1 MAGLF
6 DTFGI
11 AKRGLFAQQKA
22 LDVTSHNVANA
33 NTEGYSRQRVTLQT
47 TTPYSTPSFF
57 SSAGPGQLGTGVE
70 VTSVDRVRDSFLDY
84 QTRVETGVQGRYSGR
99 DKFLSQIENILN
111 EPSDT
116 GISSLIGKFFDDW
129 QQLSKQAETS
139 NARSVVVQQS
149 LALTNELNHTS
160 TELEKLKENTQ
171 MNIKDDVFDINTT
184 LSQLNDLNKE
194 IVQVKVAGQNP
205 NDLLDKRDLLL
216 DQLSAKFGITID
228 KKNYD
233 GIDVTTT
240 NDPVDAAS
248 PYGGAAPIDPAT
260 GKPLNIMQT
269 INPDDAIQFAYISD
283 IANKNNNDGT
293 NTVSLSYYI
302 KGDMSSESNKR
313 TIKYTYSNNVPTFNA
328 KIDAK
333 LKAIDECRVLYTD
346 SKGNVLTI
354 DPTTNKKEDHGGWD
368 ITTGTLDLRGT
379 NPGNLDNLKL
389 FQPPSGELKG
399 YMSVQQDVDGYQ
411 DQLNKLA
418 KAFAFAINAVE
429 TQSATWSADGKYS
442 GGANVLNFFV
452 NSDIG
457 GMEDNITAANITVNQ
472 ALVSDPM
479 KVIAGWNADVNVSGE
494 SDGSRALA
502 IAQLRDKL
510 MGIQNID
517 STTTRQQ
524 FLTNAAGDTMF
535 TVDTNLGNGLE
546 TVANNL
552 DGMTL
557 DNYFKDTIDR
567 LGIQEQEAKRMVS
580 NQDTLLA
587 GIKQAKDSSSGVSL
601 DEEMA
606 NLVQFQ
612 HAYQANAKI
621 ISTVDQ
627 LLDVVVNGLVK

>member
-1 MAGLF
+1 VAGLF

-84 QTRVETGVQGRYSGR
+84 QTRVETGVQGRYAGR

-111 EPSDT
+111 EPSET

-248 PYGGAAPIDPAT
+248 PYGGAAPIDQAT

-269 INPDDAIQFAYISD
+269 INPDDAIQFAYISNID
-283 IANKNNNDGT
+283 TTSSAT
-293 NTVSLSYYI
+293 STTLTYYI
-302 KGDMSSESNKR
+302 KGDMSSDSNKR
-313 TIKYTYSNNVPTFNA
+313 TITFNPPLTA
-328 KIDAK
+328 AQLQKF
-333 LKAIDECRVLYTD
+333 DECRVLYTD
-346 SKGNVLTI
+346 AKGNVLTV
-354 DPTTNKKEDHGGWD
+354 DGSNKNTSAGSW
-368 ITTGTLDLRGT
+368 TGTDLTGVT
-379 NPGNLDNLKL
+379 PDQIKL

-399 YMSVQQDVDGYQ
+399 YMSVQQDVDVYQ

-418 KAFAFAINAVE
+418 KAFAFAVNAVE
-429 TQSATWSADGKYS
+429 TQSDTWSPDGSYS

-452 NSDIG
+452 NSDTG
-457 GMEDNITAANITVNQ
+457 GTENNITAANITVNQ
-472 ALVSDPM
+472 ALVNDPM
-479 KVIAGWNADVNVSGE
+479 KVIAGWDADVNVSGE

-524 FLTNAAGDTMF
+524 FLTKTAAGDLF
-535 TVDTNLGNGLE
+535 AVDTNLGNGLK
-546 TVANNL
+546 TAVNNL

-557 DNYFKDTIDR
+557 DNYFKDTVDR
-567 LGIQEQEAKRMVS
+567 LGIQEQEAKRMVT